1 MLIFDYENGD
11 FTKAHKK
18 LQWGCA
24 DYYCQSSV
32 LHKAHHFLLPGQE
45 ALWHILSNK
54 STIFILL

>member
-45 ALWHILSNK
+45 ALWHIPCL
-54 STIFILL
+54 FRCP